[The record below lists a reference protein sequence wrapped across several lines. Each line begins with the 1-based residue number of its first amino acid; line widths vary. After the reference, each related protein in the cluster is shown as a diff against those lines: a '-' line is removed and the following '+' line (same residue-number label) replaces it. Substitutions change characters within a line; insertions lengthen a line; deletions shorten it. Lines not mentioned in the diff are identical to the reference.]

1 VGYFLPLLRSFPAR
15 HATELRQ
22 QPTKPGFDFRVG
34 TRLSPTVRLE
44 IIIRIGV
51 ALIGNMLL
59 MLWFRKLGMW
69 TSHENEAWKLF
80 QIAATAGITI
90 VFVSPLIIRGKA
102 EERVV
107 GIILCMLPGYCLLGA
122 AWSYWHS
129 FL

>member
-1 VGYFLPLLRSFPAR
+1 M
-15 HATELRQ
+15 
-22 QPTKPGFDFRVG
+22 RV
-34 TRLSPTVRLE
+34 E

-69 TSHENEAWKLF
+69 SSHENEAWKLF
-80 QIAATAGITI
+80 RIAAAAGITV

-102 EERVV
+102 EEKVV

-122 AWSYWHS
+122 AWSYYHS